1 MLKAEKVQQR
11 YRGSVQS
18 NTTTNHNCLLKLF
31 PEGIRAVKKA
41 FKFSSEEAGALAV
54 KKAMEG
60 IRKVSAAE
68 PHDRCEDEKEIRMSL
83 QRTILVCLHRQ
94 RNCPNRSETI
104 DQLRQ

>member
-1 MLKAEKVQQR
+1 MKVEESTAEIPTLCAEQHHHQPPLPAQTV
-11 YRGSVQS
+11 S
-18 NTTTNHNCLLKLF
+18 
-31 PEGIRAVKKA
+31 EGIEAVKKA

>member
-1 MLKAEKVQQR
+1 MLKVEESTAAIPTLCAEQHHHQPPLPAQTVSR
-11 YRGSVQS
+11 RHRGGQ
-18 NTTTNHNCLLKLF
+18 
-31 PEGIRAVKKA
+31 KA

-68 PHDRCEDEKEIRMSL
+68 PHDRCEEEKEIRMSL
-83 QRTILVCLHRQ
+83 QSTILVCLHRQ

-104 DQLRQ
+104 EQLGQ